1 MSEREGEK
9 TNETSAE
16 CDELVAEYKEKV
28 TLRVEK
34 RIQKGI
40 FCSLIAPT
48 RRMNW
53 RRENKTH
60 ASSSSSSSQKKKKKK
75 KKNKQR

>member
-1 MSEREGEK
+1 VSEREGEK

-40 FCSLIAPT
+40 FCSLIAP
-48 RRMNW
+48 RD
-53 RRENKTH
+53 E
-60 ASSSSSSSQKKKKKK
+60 
-75 KKNKQR
+75 